1 MMLKLKVLNPKGEV
15 FISEEV
21 TSVSLPTVDGVITV
35 YPDHKP
41 IISLL
46 GVGEVL
52 IELNNGTDESIL
64 ISSGL
69 VRVDKGSSV
78 TIMADTA
85 ELTSEINLE
94 AVEESRKK
102 AQEYLKNQIDIPDAE
117 FARIQ
122 AGIERDLMKIE
133 VAKLRKQRGSS
144 IKVKVTEV
152 S

>member
-122 AGIERDLMKIE
+122 ADIERDLMKIE